1 MLATKLLI
9 VGIPYKAKFLIKAS
23 KCNAGRKAA
32 HCQAAVGKAS
42 ARLPPWA
49 NLVLRN
55 FLGISTSSLS
65 SSGKLVFAFFFA
77 IFPIYLDL
85 VSRNLLI
92 AVNCYLL
99 INIKRNTFCLN
110 GKKLQLIPNLI
121 EAERGGEPKVVGEC
135 ILVPRRN

>member
-65 SSGKLVFAFFFA
+65 SSGKLVFAFFCNFPDLSSFIGRPGFTQFA
-77 IFPIYLDL
+77 H
-85 VSRNLLI
+85 R
-92 AVNCYLL
+92 C
-99 INIKRNTFCLN
+99 
-110 GKKLQLIPNLI
+110 
-121 EAERGGEPKVVGEC
+121 
-135 ILVPRRN
+135 